1 MSGYRASG
9 TGVFAALMLVGAAC
23 GAALLAHVGIDLA
36 GDFLLARDAYDGI
49 DHRSRSE
56 VFVIA
61 VALGSAALIRTL
73 WLALD
78 EARTGRARSRPTFAA
93 VFGQRPWRFALA
105 VVALTIPA
113 LAGMEFFDI
122 VADGGR
128 LDDPLDL
135 LGGSAWLGLGLTLP
149 AAVFVALMV
158 RSIANLVMGSHRALV
173 TVISRL
179 FALLARFG
187 PRVQKSAL
195 EPGAGVPFRRR
206 SILSRRCG
214 KRGPPLRSP

>member
-1 MSGYRASG
+1 MSGYRASR

-36 GDFLLARDAYDGI
+36 GDFLLARDTYDGI

-61 VALGSAALIRTL
+61 VALGSGALIRAL

-78 EARTGRARSRPTFAA
+78 EARTGRLRSRPSFEA
-93 VFGQRPWRFALA
+93 VFGDRPWRFALA

-113 LAGMEFFDI
+113 LAAMECVDI
-122 VADGGR
+122 LAEGGR
-128 LDDPLDL
+128 VDDPTDL
-135 LGGSAWLGLGLTLP
+135 LGGSAWLGLGLTMP
-149 AAVFVALMV
+149 IAVLVALVV
-158 RSIANLVMGSHRALV
+158 RSIAKLVMGSHRALV

-179 FALLARFG
+179 FALLARLA
-187 PRVQKSAL
+187 PRVEKSAL
-195 EPGAGVPFRRR
+195 EPGVGVPFRGR
-206 SILSRRCG
+206 SILSRRSG
-214 KRGPPLRSP
+214 KRGPPLRAR